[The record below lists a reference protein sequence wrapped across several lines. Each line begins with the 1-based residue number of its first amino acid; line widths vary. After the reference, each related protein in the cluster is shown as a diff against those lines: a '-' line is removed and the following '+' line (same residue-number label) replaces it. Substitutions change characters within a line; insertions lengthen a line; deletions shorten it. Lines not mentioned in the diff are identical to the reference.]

1 MLYLSFLKS
10 KARITTLLG
19 NRCFVCVGA
28 KKSVSLF
35 SSLLM
40 ALFSSFSSSSFRS
53 STWGP
58 GRRLVNFP
66 PSFSLPGFGQRI
78 QQGASM
84 QKLQHIFAASVCMF
98 VCMHACP
105 VLVEKR
111 VLCATIFLPI
121 LFPLSSRCHLLLSR
135 PSLSPFFLP
144 QTNSR
149 AKWRREGKGAKPGQ
163 TTKGRGIIQ
172 VTRNFAKKHVPLIA
186 FFRGKKSFLS
196 LEVAISERPGR
207 DLPKIGKRRKNV
219 VGLPRRKGTFWE
231 EKAKGEEGKVPAK
244 TIQT

>member
-66 PSFSLPGFGQRI
+66 PSFSLPSFGQRI
-78 QQGASM
+78 QQGVSM
-84 QKLQHIFAASVCMF
+84 KKLQHNFAASVCMETL
-98 VCMHACP
+98 HACP
-105 VLVEKR
+105 VLVEKC
-111 VLCATIFLPI
+111 VMCNNFFCPFSFL
-121 LFPLSSRCHLLLSR
+121 FLLAVICSFLAL
-135 PSLSPFFLP
+135 PSLPSSSPKP
-144 QTNSR
+144 TQGQSRKEKGSQT
-149 AKWRREGKGAKPGQ
+149 W
-163 TTKGRGIIQ
+163 T
-172 VTRNFAKKHVPLIA
+172 
-186 FFRGKKSFLS
+186 
-196 LEVAISERPGR
+196 
-207 DLPKIGKRRKNV
+207 
-219 VGLPRRKGTFWE
+219 E
-231 EKAKGEEGKVPAK
+231 EE
-244 TIQT
+244 